1 MADKR
6 KLAKRRPIRKAEL
19 VEIVERQLMSGK
31 ISLDDESAEVHAR
44 LIGLES
50 RNAIAGW
57 IKHYGFCEYS
67 GEPID
72 GQEIDFDHK
81 IPIAMQYEG
90 DPIEWQVI
98 LRKWH
103 KVKTKKDVADI
114 AKAKRMA
121 GETGQYARRMRRKAA
136 GKSDLIK
143 SRPSFPKAP
152 EGHSRWPERKFGS

>member
-1 MADKR
+1 MSDKP
-6 KLAKRRPIRKAEL
+6 KLAKRRAIRKSEL
-19 VEIVERQLMSGK
+19 LDIVLRQFGELSKTTG
-31 ISLDDESAEVHAR
+31 LTDDTYVKRATKEHLLSW
-44 LIGLES
+44 L
-50 RNAIAGW
+50 N
-57 IKHYGFCEYS
+57 GFGHCEYS
-67 GEPID
+67 GENLCGKPF
-72 GQEIDFDHK
+72 DFDHK

-114 AKAKRMA
+114 AKAKRMS